1 MNSSEIL
8 QNALS
13 KTDNVFN
20 IHFDSGTELFIR
32 GPLGGQGRVPDN
44 LLITAYLTD
53 ESGNILSSIVFD
65 PNKVEFFYPHIKSK

>member
-32 GPLGGQGRVPDN
+32 GPLGGQGRVPGE
-44 LLITAYLTD
+44 LL
-53 ESGNILSSIVFD
+53 GH
-65 PNKVEFFYPHIKSK
+65 K

>member
-20 IHFDSGTELFIR
+20 IRFDSGAELFIR
-32 GPLGGQGRVPDN
+32 GPLGGQGRVLDN
-44 LLITAYLTD
+44 FPITANLTD